1 MAGLLVVNGAMLQC
15 TFGAAPSALTVLPV
29 TNLMAASQ
37 PVATIMDSKP
47 MTNIKPFGLC
57 ATPSNPQVAAAT
69 AAALGVL
76 TPQPCIPATASPW
89 TPGSPT
95 VMVSG
100 QPALTNISK
109 CMCTWGGVIS
119 VTANP
124 NATVQA

>member
-1 MAGLLVVNGAMLQC
+1 MAGQVVVNGAMLQC
-15 TFGAAPSALTVLPV
+15 TFGAAPSSLTVLPV
-29 TNLMAASQ
+29 AKVMASSQ
-37 PVATIMDSKP
+37 PAATIVDSKP
-47 MTNIKPFGLC
+47 MANIKPFGVC
-57 ATPSNPQVAAAT
+57 MTPSNPQVAAAT

-95 VMVSG
+95 VVIGG
-100 QPALTNISK
+100 QPALTNLSK

-124 NATVQA
+124 NMTVQA